1 MEVDMT
7 TKDAVQVA
15 GTLSNPS
22 KMPGYAYGLPA
33 EKCITGSQLAKVQGS
48 VCASCYALKGMYKR
62 FSKVVKPA
70 QYKRLESLKNPR
82 WVDAIVQLI
91 GSKKCTFFRW
101 HDSGDIQGSVDH
113 LSKISEVALR
123 LPLVKFWLPTR
134 EYSIVKAYLKAHG
147 PFPNNLIVRMSAHMV
162 DTLPSTDLTG
172 QGSAVHSTKPAKEA
186 FSCPARKQNNYCLDC
201 RMCWTRQPL
210 VSYPLH

>member
-1 MEVDMT
+1 MT
-7 TKDAVQVA
+7 TKDAVQIA

-33 EKCITGSQLAKVQGS
+33 EKCITGSKLAKVQGS

-62 FSKVVKPA
+62 FSRVVKPA
-70 QYKRLESLKNPR
+70 QFKRLKSLKDPQ

-101 HDSGDIQGSVDH
+101 HDSGDIQSVSH
-113 LSKISEVALR
+113 LSKISEVASM

-134 EYSIVKAYLKAHG
+134 ERSIVKAYLKAHG
-147 PFPNNLIVRMSAHMV
+147 PFPSNLIVRISAHMV

>member
-1 MEVDMT
+1 MT
-7 TKDAVQVA
+7 TKDAVQIA

-33 EKCITGSQLAKVQGS
+33 EKCITGSKLAKVQGS

-62 FSKVVKPA
+62 FSRVVKPA
-70 QYKRLESLKNPR
+70 QFKRLKSLKDPQ

-101 HDSGDIQGSVDH
+101 HDSGDIQSVSH
-113 LSKISEVALR
+113 LSKISEVASM

-134 EYSIVKAYLKAHG
+134 EWSIVKAYLKAHG
-147 PFPNNLIVRMSAHMV
+147 PFPSNLIVRISAHMV
-162 DTLPSTDLTG
+162 DTRPSTDLTG
-172 QGSAVHSTKPAKEA
+172 QGSSVHSTKPAKEA